1 MDAGLIALF
10 DKADATRRDAT
21 RRDSES
27 GSSGEKMMNEMKAAI
42 ARTQRAEL
50 TLYFNCASGGC
61 GIKKSTIV
69 CCEDGDE
76 RGGDESNRNRSL
88 LSVWTL

>member
-1 MDAGLIALF
+1 
-10 DKADATRRDAT
+10 
-21 RRDSES
+21 
-27 GSSGEKMMNEMKAAI
+27 MMNEMKAAI

-50 TLYFNCASGGC
+50 TRYFNCASGGC

-76 RGGDESNRNRSL
+76 EGGMKATAIAHCCQFGGLDSL
-88 LSVWTL
+88 SAQS